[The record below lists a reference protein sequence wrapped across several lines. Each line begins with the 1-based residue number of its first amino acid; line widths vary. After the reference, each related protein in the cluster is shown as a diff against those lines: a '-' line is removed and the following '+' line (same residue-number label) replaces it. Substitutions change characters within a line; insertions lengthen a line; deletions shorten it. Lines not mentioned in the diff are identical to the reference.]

1 MPDFSSS
8 SLPDLTKSFI
18 DENYLHLVELTASGE
33 FAKVYKALD
42 TTSPTDDPF
51 YYAVKCLGFA
61 ERDSSQGRILEAEL
75 TNHYRLRYD
84 TGVVRLHPMF
94 REGDFIFLVL
104 DWCPGGDLFDAIF
117 NDFLFEG
124 RPRLVRDTFV
134 DILDAV
140 AQCHARGI
148 YHGDIRP
155 ANILLSGRGKGV
167 KLADFGTSTSEEV
180 VGGGDNGE
188 SSYRPR
194 DSDLWSCALTLFT
207 LVTSTRP
214 WGLPHIIDPDYA
226 AFSANPDTYFQDAFG
241 LTPAANDFF
250 RWCFAEDPTTRP
262 TLAQMRF
269 VILRIERFTLKSMPP
284 RSVAAHQA
292 PPVEDAPTF
301 INSSLSCTSS
311 SSSSA
316 SSSATTTTPPA
327 SPPSSTSLMDDPNV
341 GWEAISLPPLV
352 PTKLNSPV
360 LPPQSPGP
368 VIVLVP
374 VVRLYHLRR
383 KDVVLREKILRGQRR
398 ARTYYF

>member
-1 MPDFSSS
+1 MSDFSSS
-8 SLPDLTKSFI
+8 SLPDLTNSFI
-18 DENYLHLVELTASGE
+18 DENYLHIGELTASGQ

-51 YYAVKCLGFA
+51 YYAVKCLRFA

-84 TGVVRLHPMF
+84 AGVVCLHRMF

-117 NDFLFEG
+117 TNSIFEG
-124 RPRLVRDTFV
+124 RPQLVRDTFV

-167 KLADFGTSTSEEV
+167 KLADFGTSTSEKV
-180 VGGGDNGE
+180 VGGDSGE
-188 SSYRPR
+188 CSYRPR

-214 WGLPHIIDPDYA
+214 WGLPHVVDPEYA
-226 AFSANPDTYFQDAFG
+226 AFSANPDTHFQDAFG

-262 TLAQMRF
+262 TLAQMRVAVLNIKQF
-269 VILRIERFTLKSMPP
+269 TFNSMLPRRVAVPEPQPAFILS
-284 RSVAAHQA
+284 
-292 PPVEDAPTF
+292 
-301 INSSLSCTSS
+301 SSLSTSS
-311 SSSSA
+311 SSSSS
-316 SSSATTTTPPA
+316 SSSATTATPPPM
-327 SPPSSTSLMDDPNV
+327 PPSSTSLLDDPNV
-341 GWEAISLPPLV
+341 GWEAISPPPLV
-352 PTKLNSPV
+352 PIKLQSPA

-368 VIVLVP
+368 VIVLAP
-374 VVRLYHLRR
+374 VIRLYHLRR

-398 ARTYYF
+398 ARSYYF